1 MFDSSDEKNE
11 MATSESGNPYINV
24 SVSIAG
30 FPAVDIYVTGELDRE
45 PLVLFDTAIEQLR
58 LLREMWLT
66 RPLTTNIAPLDPET
80 AAKLREHLGKL
91 R

>member
-11 MATSESGNPYINV
+11 MATNELEKPYINV

-45 PLVLFDTAIEQLR
+45 PLAVFDTAMEQLR
-58 LLREMWLT
+58 LLREM
-66 RPLTTNIAPLDPET
+66 
-80 AAKLREHLGKL
+80 
-91 R
+91 